1 MVKDDFIKLISQP
14 QQVSASHHE
23 GLNRLLVQYPYLQ
36 SARALLLKGLKN
48 KGSFK
53 YNHELKTTAAHTTD
67 RSMLFEFITSDAF
80 SITKETSN
88 LVEKGSDNSNIEV
101 KETQPFVLKKVLE
114 NTSSSDTSALENE
127 LKIGSPLEFKPNE
140 THSFAEWLKLSNFK
154 PIDRTEVAEEKT
166 QQDTDQKADTLEKK
180 RALIDKFLSNNPK
193 IVPKKTLK
201 NNENL
206 AKNNP
211 KGDQELM
218 TETLAR
224 IYLEQKNYKKAIQSY
239 KILSLKYPEKNSFFA
254 DQIKKIKALE
264 EYNK

>member
-14 QQVSASHHE
+14 QQVNTKHLE
-23 GLNRLLVQYPYLQ
+23 GLNHLLIQYPYLQ

-80 SITKETSN
+80 SKTNDTSVQGEKKSINPSIT
-88 LVEKGSDNSNIEV
+88 V
-101 KETQPFVLKKVLE
+101 KESQPSALKEISSYDVNKDTQ
-114 NTSSSDTSALENE
+114 ALENE

-140 THSFAEWLKLSNFK
+140 THSFTEWLKLSNFK
-154 PIDRTEVAEEKT
+154 PIDRTEASKEKT
-166 QQDTDQKADTLEKK
+166 PQDKNQKSDILNKK
-180 RALIDKFLSNNPK
+180 QALIDKFLSENPK
-193 IVPKKTLK
+193 IVPKKILENK
-201 NNENL
+201 KNL

-211 KGDQELM
+211 KGNHELM

-224 IYLEQKNYKKAIQSY
+224 IYLDQKNYKKAIQSY

>member
-1 MVKDDFIKLISQP
+1 MVKDDFIKLICQP
-14 QQVSASHHE
+14 QQVSTNHLE
-23 GLNRLLVQYPYLQ
+23 GLNHLLVQYPYLQ

-80 SITKETSN
+80 SKIEDAFA
-88 LVEKGSDNSNIEV
+88 LGEKGSDNLSIEV
-101 KETQPFVLKKVLE
+101 KESQPSILKEPSVNTKNTDTQ
-114 NTSSSDTSALENE
+114 TLENE
-127 LKIGSPLEFKPNE
+127 LKIGSPLEFKSNE

-154 PIDRTEVAEEKT
+154 PIDRTETPIEKT
-166 QQDTDQKADTLEKK
+166 KQDTDQKSDNSKKK

-193 IVPKKTLK
+193 ITPKKTLK

-264 EYNK
+264 ENNK